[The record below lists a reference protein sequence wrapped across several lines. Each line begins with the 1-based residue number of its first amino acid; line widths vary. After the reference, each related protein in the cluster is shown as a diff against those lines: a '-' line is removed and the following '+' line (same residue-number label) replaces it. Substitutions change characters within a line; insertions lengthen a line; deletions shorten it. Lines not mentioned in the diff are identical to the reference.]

1 MRAAFRF
8 IPIDYLPS
16 FNYSYSC
23 KTGKQKKGIKTMAEE
38 KLVLYHTGYDV
49 IKLPDLSI
57 GRRNAD
63 LGPGFYT
70 SVDRVFP

>member
-1 MRAAFRF
+1 
-8 IPIDYLPS
+8 
-16 FNYSYSC
+16 
-23 KTGKQKKGIKTMAEE
+23 MAEE